1 MANSNIVKLQGYF
14 NNENVMKNLRAML
27 GQKAQGFATSVLS
40 VVNNNRLLQNS
51 DPASIYSSAMVAASL
66 DLPINPNLGF
76 AAIVPYGKVSQFQI
90 MTRGLIQLAI
100 RSGQYEKITNAPV
113 HKGELIKCDPFRDEY
128 EFDASKRESDEV
140 IGYMA
145 YFRTV
150 GGFEKYF
157 YMTKDEALAHGR
169 RYSKSFNSGPW
180 KDNQEAMCLKTVL
193 KLLLSKYGILSIEMQ
208 RAIKFDQGV
217 VREDLTMMESIED
230 IDAVEVDYA
239 DNPNGMPTESVQ
251 EDVDPSKGLFDND
264 DNVRKEDKN
273 GTKK

>member
-1 MANSNIVKLQGYF
+1 M
-14 NNENVMKNLRAML
+14 
-27 GQKAQGFATSVLS
+27 
-40 VVNNNRLLQNS
+40 
-51 DPASIYSSAMVAASL
+51 
-66 DLPINPNLGF
+66 
-76 AAIVPYGKVSQFQI
+76 
-90 MTRGLIQLAI
+90 
-100 RSGQYEKITNAPV
+100 
-113 HKGELIKCDPFRDEY
+113 HKGELVKCDPFRDEY

-157 YMTKDEALAHGR
+157 YMTKDEALAHGK

-251 EDVDPSKGLFDND
+251 EEVDPSKGLFGDD
-264 DNVRKEDKN
+264 DNVNKEDKKN
-273 GTKK
+273 VRYQ